1 MKLCTR
7 LLNQE
12 VIHSKI
18 CIQDYVRNQTGA
30 VSETGIN
37 LETKTLEVIRATHN
51 PNADTILSGT
61 IEEADVTRV
70 EEVTR
75 TTLASSKANVDS
87 IL

>member
-1 MKLCTR
+1 M
-7 LLNQE
+7 
-12 VIHSKI
+12 
-18 CIQDYVRNQTGA
+18 
-30 VSETGIN
+30 
-37 LETKTLEVIRATHN
+37 IRATHN